1 MPNLF
6 KSTSGIGARHC
17 DILVGMRWPILIAVS
32 LLATLSVY
40 GWLEPLPMD
49 RGSAGLLQQLRKL
62 QTRAR
67 VLYIVA
73 HPDDEDGATI
83 AKLSR
88 GMGAEV
94 VLLSLTRGESGAN
107 LVTGDAFDRL
117 GLLRT
122 VELRKGAQWYG
133 ARLRFTRAVDYG
145 YSKTIEEC
153 WSQWDKDEI
162 IRDVVRVIREEQP
175 HVVIA
180 RWQGTARDG
189 HGNHTA
195 AGIVSPI
202 AYRAAADP
210 TQYPEQIKAGL
221 SAWRAL
227 KHYSDN
233 RAAGDAWTHQSQ
245 TGVYDPILGM
255 SYAQAGRE
263 GLRQQRSQSAGA
275 AILGPGEFS
284 TYYLRTDPPAKDGE
298 KEESFFANLDLSLG
312 SYPALE
318 APLAEALRA
327 FDAQHPEKTAPLLA
341 TALETVR
348 RLRQSRDDR
357 DLSIKEAQ
365 IGEALRLS
373 LGVEVEALVQSAN
386 APTGPMA
393 AFLTSST
400 FQVAVPGQSF
410 EVRVSCT
417 PRLSR
422 EARLRDV
429 ALDAPAGWRV
439 DTLGEGKFRVTVPA
453 NAASNAAF
461 WSRDSVRQTLYRYA
475 SDAVFG
481 QPLPEAPLH
490 ARVSYEYRGSVA
502 TVQEPV
508 LVSYMDERG
517 LQHRRAIAVGPA
529 LSLET
534 ETEAGLFP
542 IGKAAYALNVQ
553 LRHTGSGPMSGTVRL
568 QCPAGWRSEPAVAPF
583 QFQKEGEAAGV
594 AFRVIPPEG
603 LKAGRISVLAIA
615 EADGRE
621 YRSAFRAV
629 TQPGFE
635 TIYEERPSTHEI
647 ALVDAKI
654 APGQRIGYV
663 MGAGDSVPAGLE
675 QLGASV
681 EMLDASALATG
692 DLSRYDSIWLGIRA
706 YAVRPDL
713 LVYNARLLDYAKNG
727 GVLVVQY
734 NTPEFDHNYGPYPYQ
749 MTRRPEEVSEEDSP
763 VTILAP
769 EAPVFRWPNRITTD
783 DFAGWVEQRGSK
795 HLVSWAP
802 EYRPLVEM
810 HDRGQAPQR
819 GIWLQAKYGKGLYVY
834 CSLAWYRQ
842 LPFAVPGA
850 ARIVANLASLGAKN
864 APWR

>member
-1 MPNLF
+1 
-6 KSTSGIGARHC
+6 
-17 DILVGMRWPILIAVS
+17 MRWLRVLALVILAAFS
-32 LLATLSVY
+32 AQA
-40 GWLEPLPMD
+40 WLEPLPQD

-107 LVTGDAFDRL
+107 LVTDDAFDRL

-122 VELRKGAQWYG
+122 VEIRKGAQWYG

-145 YSKTIEEC
+145 YSKNIEEC
-153 WSQWDKDEI
+153 WSQWDQNEV

-180 RWQGTARDG
+180 RWQGTERDG

-202 AYRAAADP
+202 ASRAAADP
-210 TQYPEQIKAGL
+210 RQYPEQIKAGL
-221 SAWRAL
+221 PPWRVL

-233 RAAGDAWTHQSQ
+233 RTEREQWTHKSE
-245 TGVYDPILGM
+245 TGTYDPVLGM

-275 AILGPGEFS
+275 AIMGPGEFA

-298 KEESFFANLDLSLG
+298 KEASFFANIDVSLNA
-312 SYPALE
+312 YPALQ
-318 APLAEALRA
+318 APLAEALRTL
-327 FDAQHPEKTAPLLA
+327 DAQHPERVAPLLA
-341 TALETVR
+341 KALGIVR
-348 RLRQSRDDR
+348 RLRQEADTR
-357 DLSIKEAQ
+357 DLKIKEAQ
-365 IGEALRLS
+365 IEEALRLA
-373 LGVEVEALVQSAN
+373 LGVESEALVQPKD
-386 APTGPMA
+386 APTGRMA
-393 AFLTSST
+393 AFMPSPT
-400 FQVAVPGQSF
+400 FQVATPGQAF
-410 EVRVSCT
+410 AVQVNYT
-417 PRLSR
+417 PRLSS

-429 ALDAPAGWRV
+429 VLDAPAGWRV
-439 DTLGEGKFRVTVPA
+439 EPLGEGKFRVTVPEST
-453 NAASNAAF
+453 ASTSAF
-461 WSRDSVRQTLYRYA
+461 WKRDSVKQTFYRYA
-475 SDAVFG
+475 NGAVFG
-481 QPLPEAPLH
+481 QPIPEAPLQ
-490 ARVSYEYRGSVA
+490 ARVTYEYQGAVA
-502 TVQEPV
+502 TLREPV

-517 LQHRRAIAVGPA
+517 LQHRRAIAAGPA

-534 ETEAGLFP
+534 ETEAGIFP
-542 IGKAAYALNVQ
+542 IGKEDYQLTVR
-553 LRHTGSGPMSGTVRL
+553 LRHIGSEPMSGSVRL
-568 QCPAGWRSEPAVAPF
+568 EFPAGWRSEPVSTPF
-583 QFQKEGEAAGV
+583 QFEKEGEAAGIT
-594 AFRVIPPEG
+594 FRVIPPDG
-603 LKAGRISVLAIA
+603 LRAGRVAVLAVA
-615 EADGRE
+615 NANGRE
-621 YRSAFRAV
+621 YRSTFRAV

-635 TIYEERPSTHEI
+635 VIYDERPATHEI
-647 ALVDAKI
+647 ALVDAKM
-654 APGQRIGYV
+654 APNQRIGYV
-663 MGAGDSVPAGLE
+663 MGAGDLVPAGLR
-675 QLGASV
+675 QLGAHV

-692 DLSRYDSIWLGIRA
+692 DLSRFDSIWLGIRA
-706 YAVRPDL
+706 YAVRKDL
-713 LVYNARLLDYAKNG
+713 LTYNARLLDYAKNG

-734 NTPEFDHNYGPYPYQ
+734 NTPEFDNNYGPYPYQ

-763 VTILAP
+763 TTILAP
-769 EAPVFRWPNRITTD
+769 EAAVFHWPNAITLD
-783 DFAGWVEQRGSK
+783 DFSGWVEQRGSK

-802 EYRPLVEM
+802 EYQPMVEM
-810 HDRGQAPQR
+810 HDHGQAPQR

-842 LPFAVPGA
+842 LPYAVPGA
-850 ARIVANLASLGAKN
+850 ARIVANLASLGAKD